1 MAFAPVSP
9 LTTDGLNKF
18 LSMNYHQLISYAIYT
33 FAELRVADQ
42 LIHAAPDHGFTI
54 DEIIGDD
61 RKQWNK
67 QLLDR
72 ILRAC
77 VYGGIVK
84 LINDEKHFIL
94 TPSGMMMTSDHP
106 SHVRD
111 LLLFTFGP
119 VQIGACHQ
127 LTNITRGEGTG
138 TGVARISGGLDLYT
152 LMGQPDQKDLL
163 SVFSGTMTAFSME
176 TGAQLVTGVDF
187 GRFQTIVDLG
197 GNRGT
202 FLAQILHNYPTIQH
216 GIVFDLPH
224 IINQYSNGEDFKSR
238 EIPTDRWNFVSGNI
252 YDPST
257 IPPADAYVLKHILH
271 DFNDEKC
278 LEILSSI
285 HQANENKKNSPTTI
299 FIIEH
304 VILPD
309 GAFSNWQSRAF
320 DMAMAAL
327 FDNARER
334 TENEYK
340 ELLKNTGFEFK
351 MLYPIQAP
359 ESVIEATL
367 VQ

>member
-1 MAFAPVSP
+1 
-9 LTTDGLNKF
+9 
-18 LSMNYHQLISYAIYT
+18 
-33 FAELRVADQ
+33 
-42 LIHAAPDHGFTI
+42 
-54 DEIIGDD
+54 
-61 RKQWNK
+61 
-67 QLLDR
+67 
-72 ILRAC
+72 
-77 VYGGIVK
+77 
-84 LINDEKHFIL
+84 
-94 TPSGMMMTSDHP
+94 
-106 SHVRD
+106 
-111 LLLFTFGP
+111 
-119 VQIGACHQ
+119 
-127 LTNITRGEGTG
+127 
-138 TGVARISGGLDLYT
+138 
-152 LMGQPDQKDLL
+152 
-163 SVFSGTMTAFSME
+163 MTAFSME